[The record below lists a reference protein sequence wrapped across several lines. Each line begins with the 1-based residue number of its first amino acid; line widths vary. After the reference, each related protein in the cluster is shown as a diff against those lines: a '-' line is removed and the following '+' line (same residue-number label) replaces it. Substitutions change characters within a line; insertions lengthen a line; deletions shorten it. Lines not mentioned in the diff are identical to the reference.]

1 MAGQARYRAIAAD
14 LSERIRSGQ
23 YPPGQALPGQREL
36 SVQYGVTVMTLR
48 QALQELQEQGLIS
61 QQPGRGTFVTPTQ
74 AGYRLDTLRSL
85 ADDLR
90 EQGHEVSTEIIG
102 TMVRKP
108 RDVELPDVF
117 GVPGRALRVER
128 LRLVNGRP
136 AVHQVSW
143 VSPVFAVRLAKVDL
157 HATSLYAG
165 LAELGVSVARATET
179 IRLSTVS
186 FTAARR
192 LRQPKGTPVFESVR
206 ITYALDETVVL
217 VDQASILGDVMEI
230 RAERSARALSLN
242 WTPAAR

>member
-36 SVQYGVTVMTLR
+36 SAQYGVTVMTLR

-61 QQPGRGTFVTPTQ
+61 QQPGRGTFVAPAQ

-90 EQGHEVSTEIIG
+90 EQGHQVSTEILG

-108 RDVELPDVF
+108 PAELSEVF
-117 GVPGRALRVER
+117 GDPGRALRVER

-143 VSPVFAVRLAKVDL
+143 VAPPFAARLAGVDL
-157 HATSLYAG
+157 SAASLYAS
-165 LAELGVSVARATET
+165 LAELGVIVARATET
-179 IRLSTVS
+179 IRLE
-186 FTAARR
+186 AAGARVAAL
-192 LRQPKGTPVFESVR
+192 LRQPVGSPLFASERV
-206 ITYALDETVVL
+206 TYGQDDAAVL
-217 VDQASILGDVMEI
+217 VDRASILGSAMEI
-230 RAERSARALSLN
+230 RAQRSARALSLN
-242 WTPAAR
+242 WITAAR